1 MLGAQLNTL
10 RTILTASTAHIPSYR
25 SQTHDLANH
34 LVFLIGFFFFFFAI
48 FPPLLILIETPIF
61 AGLVLV
67 LGSL

>member
-25 SQTHDLANH
+25 SQTHDLPNH
-34 LVFLIGFFFFFFAI
+34 LVFLIGFFFFAI

>member
-25 SQTHDLANH
+25 SQTHDLPNH
-34 LVFLIGFFFFFFAI
+34 LVFLIGFFFAI

>member
-25 SQTHDLANH
+25 SQTHDLPNH
-34 LVFLIGFFFFFFAI
+34 LVFLIGFFFFLAI